1 VGRAVMDYVGKALA
15 ELRVTSLQQIQVET
29 AQVWCGRSLAAH
41 MLGLTADAI
50 EYGHEAI
57 EHAALS
63 GDDRLLSAIRSSLF
77 AQGILP

>member
-1 VGRAVMDYVGKALA
+1 MDYVGKALA

-29 AQVWCGRSLAAH
+29 AQVWCGRALAAQ

-50 EYGHEAI
+50 EYAHEAI

-63 GDDRLLSAIRSSLF
+63 GDDALLRDVRAML
-77 AQGILP
+77 AAHGLP